1 MARLPR
7 IDNPGGRPRKY
18 ASDAERSAAFRERW
32 ARKTFR
38 MDPETARTI
47 ERLSEFADESE
58 STVLHSLVTF
68 ALLNRSWFTLG
79 LFGKR
84 LAGEQQG
91 KRRRTSQSAESQS
104 ELESEES

>member
-1 MARLPR
+1 MA
-7 IDNPGGRPRKY
+7 DNPGGRPRKY
-18 ASDAERSAAFRERW
+18 ASAAEREAAFRQRW

-38 MDPETARTI
+38 MDPETAKTI

-91 KRRRTSQSAESQS
+91 KRRRASVESET
-104 ELESEES
+104 ELED

>member
-1 MARLPR
+1 MKLHRT
-7 IDNPGGRPRKY
+7 DNPGGRPRKY
-18 ASDAERSAAFRERW
+18 ASAAEREAAFRERW

-38 MDPETARTI
+38 MDPETAKTI

-79 LFGKR
+79 LFGRR

-91 KRRRTSQSAESQS
+91 KRRKTARESET
-104 ELESEES
+104 ELESEE